1 MVLIMHN
8 TDPVWFV
15 HLRRKESRRA
25 ALSIPSVDWGIPA
38 LMLLLYIFQQHK
50 LLACATLLP
59 RAFCLV
65 IENGGNSNTSLP
77 VSNWHIL
84 QLPWIWDQCQTD
96 PQKPQFGA
104 YWHDWKL
111 LKKHLHLSAIKTK
124 TTTTTKYS
132 KHAKVNNIW
141 ENLHIFMQIRFR

>member
-1 MVLIMHN
+1 MTVVSKALLFNDLASVCNIFY
-8 TDPVWFV
+8 PVWFV

-96 PQKPQFGA
+96 PKKPQFGA
-104 YWHDWKL
+104 YRHDWKL

-124 TTTTTKYS
+124 TTTTTTTT
-132 KHAKVNNIW
+132 
-141 ENLHIFMQIRFR
+141 IFKTCPSE